1 MSYTIPY
8 SLFYLRFDREHVKP
22 GWSASLGARSI
33 VNAGVKPMVNKRND
47 LKRPG
52 PGRPPKDLAKAR
64 ILDAAQRVFLKR
76 GYQSASLDEIAA
88 TAPASKPT
96 IYAHFAGKEALF
108 EAVVARVIEGLTDFE
123 GFAPKRRSVQD
134 RLASLGIEVVER
146 FIEETI
152 GITRATIAEADRFPA
167 LSRQVHEHGRDRAA
181 AAVSHVLNDA
191 THALSRGA
199 KGPFGPK
206 RSVSTAQIFMDLILL
221 PMIMRALMGER
232 AKDLRSEL
240 PAFVRERV
248 SFFLAACEA
257 DWGK

>member
-1 MSYTIPY
+1 
-8 SLFYLRFDREHVKP
+8 
-22 GWSASLGARSI
+22 
-33 VNAGVKPMVNKRND
+33 MVSKRND
-47 LKRPG
+47 LKRPR
-52 PGRPPKDLAKAR
+52 PGRPPKDQAGDVKAR

-76 GYQSASLDEIAA
+76 GYQSASLDEIAE

-96 IYAHFAGKEALF
+96 IYAHFPGKQALF

-123 GFAPKRRSVQD
+123 AFAPKGRSVQD
-134 RLASLGIEVVER
+134 KLASLGIEVVER
-146 FIEETI
+146 FIDETI

-191 THALSRGA
+191 THTLSRGA

-221 PMIMRALMGER
+221 PMIMRALMGEG
-232 AKDLRSEL
+232 AKELRSEL

>member
-1 MSYTIPY
+1 
-8 SLFYLRFDREHVKP
+8 
-22 GWSASLGARSI
+22 
-33 VNAGVKPMVNKRND
+33 MVTKTKN
-47 LKRPG
+47 LKRPRI
-52 PGRPPKDLAKAR
+52 GRPPKDLAGDVKAR
-64 ILDAAQRVFLKR
+64 ILDAAQGVFLKR
-76 GYQSASLDEIAA
+76 GYQSASLDEIAE

-108 EAVVARVIEGLTDFE
+108 EAVVARVIAGLTNFE
-123 GFAPKRRSVQD
+123 GFEPNGRTVQD
-134 RLASLGIEVVER
+134 KLASLGTEIVQR
-146 FIEETI
+146 FIDETI

-191 THALSRGA
+191 THTLSRGS

-206 RSVSTAQIFMDLILL
+206 RSVPTAQIFMDLILL
-221 PMIMRALMGER
+221 PMMMRALMGEG
-232 AKDLRSEL
+232 AKELRSQL

>member
-1 MSYTIPY
+1 M
-8 SLFYLRFDREHVKP
+8 
-22 GWSASLGARSI
+22 
-33 VNAGVKPMVNKRND
+33 KPMVSKDSD
-47 LKRPG
+47 LKRPR
-52 PGRPPKDLAKAR
+52 PGRPPKDQAGDVKAR

-76 GYQSASLDEIAA
+76 GYQSASLDEIAEA
-88 TAPASKPT
+88 APASKPT
-96 IYAHFAGKEALF
+96 IYAHFPGKEALF

-123 GFAPKRRSVQD
+123 GFAPKGRSVQD
-134 RLASLGIEVVER
+134 KLASLGTEVVER
-146 FIEETI
+146 FLDETI

-191 THALSRGA
+191 THTPSRGA

-206 RSVSTAQIFMDLILL
+206 RSVSTARIFMDLILL
-221 PMIMRALMGER
+221 PMMMRALMGEG
-232 AKDLRSEL
+232 AKELRSEL

-257 DWGK
+257 DWAK

>member
-1 MSYTIPY
+1 
-8 SLFYLRFDREHVKP
+8 
-22 GWSASLGARSI
+22 
-33 VNAGVKPMVNKRND
+33 MVSKHNY
-47 LKRPG
+47 LKRPR
-52 PGRPPKDLAKAR
+52 PGRPPKDQAGDVKAR

-76 GYQSASLDEIAA
+76 GYQSASLDEIAE

-96 IYAHFAGKEALF
+96 IYAHFPGKEALF

-123 GFAPKRRSVQD
+123 GFAPKGRSVQD

-146 FIEETI
+146 FIDETI

-221 PMIMRALMGER
+221 PMIMRALMGEG
-232 AKDLRSEL
+232 AKELRSEL

>member
-1 MSYTIPY
+1 
-8 SLFYLRFDREHVKP
+8 
-22 GWSASLGARSI
+22 
-33 VNAGVKPMVNKRND
+33 MVSKRND

-52 PGRPPKDLAKAR
+52 PGRPSKDMAGDVKAR

-76 GYQSASLDEIAA
+76 GYQSASLDEIAE

-96 IYAHFAGKEALF
+96 IYAHFPGKEALF
-108 EAVVARVIEGLTDFE
+108 EAVVARVVEGLTDFE
-123 GFAPKRRSVQD
+123 AFAPKGRSVQD
-134 RLASLGIEVVER
+134 KLASLGIEVVER
-146 FIEETI
+146 FIDETI
-152 GITRATIAEADRFPA
+152 GITRATIAEAERFPA

-221 PMIMRALMGER
+221 PMIMRALMGEGL
-232 AKDLRSEL
+232 KELRSEL
-240 PAFVRERV
+240 PTFVRERV

>member
-1 MSYTIPY
+1 M
-8 SLFYLRFDREHVKP
+8 VKH
-22 GWSASLGARSI
+22 
-33 VNAGVKPMVNKRND
+33 ND
-47 LKRPG
+47 LKRPR
-52 PGRPPKDLAKAR
+52 PGRPSKDQAGDVKAR

-76 GYQSASLDEIAA
+76 GYQSASLDEIAE

-96 IYAHFAGKEALF
+96 IYAHFPGKEALF

-123 GFAPKRRSVQD
+123 GFAPKGRSVQD
-134 RLASLGIEVVER
+134 RLASLGIEVVQR
-146 FIEETI
+146 FIDETI

-191 THALSRGA
+191 THTLSRGA
-199 KGPFGPK
+199 KGPFGSK

-221 PMIMRALMGER
+221 PMIMRALMGEG
-232 AKDLRSEL
+232 AKELRSEL

-257 DWGK
+257 DWAK

>member
-1 MSYTIPY
+1 MV
-8 SLFYLRFDREHVKP
+8 RK
-22 GWSASLGARSI
+22 RS
-33 VNAGVKPMVNKRND
+33 D

-52 PGRPPKDLAKAR
+52 PGRPPKDLAGDVKVR

-108 EAVVARVIEGLTDFE
+108 EAVVARVIEGLTNFE
-123 GFAPKRRSVQD
+123 GFEPKGRSVQD
-134 RLASLGIEVVER
+134 KLASLGIEVVDR
-146 FIEETI
+146 FIEDTI
-152 GITRATIAEADRFPA
+152 GVTRATIAEAERFPA
-167 LSRQVHEHGRDRAA
+167 LSRHVHEAGRDRAA

-191 THALSRGA
+191 THPVSRGS

-206 RSVSTAQIFMDLILL
+206 RSLATAQIFMDLILL
-221 PMIMRALMGER
+221 PMLMRALMGEG
-232 AKDLRSEL
+232 AKELRSEL
-240 PAFVRERV
+240 PAFVRERI

-257 DWGK
+257 RLGKVRSLRAARRART

>member
-1 MSYTIPY
+1 
-8 SLFYLRFDREHVKP
+8 
-22 GWSASLGARSI
+22 
-33 VNAGVKPMVNKRND
+33 MVSKQNE
-47 LKRPG
+47 LKRPR
-52 PGRPPKDLAKAR
+52 PGRPPKDQAGDVKAR

-76 GYQSASLDEIAA
+76 GYQSASLDEIAE

-96 IYAHFAGKEALF
+96 IYAHFPGKEALF

-123 GFAPKRRSVQD
+123 GFAPKGRSVQD
-134 RLASLGIEVVER
+134 RLASLGIEVVQR
-146 FIEETI
+146 FIDETI

-191 THALSRGA
+191 THSVSRGA
-199 KGPFGPK
+199 KGPFGSK

-221 PMIMRALMGER
+221 PMIMRALMGEG
-232 AKDLRSEL
+232 AKELRSEL

-257 DWGK
+257 DWAK

>member
-1 MSYTIPY
+1 
-8 SLFYLRFDREHVKP
+8 
-22 GWSASLGARSI
+22 
-33 VNAGVKPMVNKRND
+33 VNAGMKPMVSKRND
-47 LKRPG
+47 LKRPR
-52 PGRPPKDLAKAR
+52 PGRPSKDQAGDVKAR

-76 GYQSASLDEIAA
+76 GYQSASLDEIAE
-88 TAPASKPT
+88 TAPVSKPT
-96 IYAHFAGKEALF
+96 IYAHFPGKEALF

-123 GFAPKRRSVQD
+123 GFAPKGRSVQD

-146 FIEETI
+146 FIDETI

-191 THALSRGA
+191 THKLSRGA

-221 PMIMRALMGER
+221 PMIMRALMGEG
-232 AKDLRSEL
+232 AKELRSEL
-240 PAFVRERV
+240 PAFARERV

>member
-1 MSYTIPY
+1 
-8 SLFYLRFDREHVKP
+8 
-22 GWSASLGARSI
+22 
-33 VNAGVKPMVNKRND
+33 VKPMVSKRND
-47 LKRPG
+47 LKRPRL
-52 PGRPPKDLAKAR
+52 GRPPKDLAGDVKAR

-76 GYQSASLDEIAA
+76 GYQSASLDEIAE

-96 IYAHFAGKEALF
+96 IYAHFPGKEALF

-123 GFAPKRRSVQD
+123 GFAPKGRSVQD

-146 FIEETI
+146 FIDETI

-191 THALSRGA
+191 TTALSRGS

-221 PMIMRALMGER
+221 PMIMRALMGEGV
-232 AKDLRSEL
+232 KELRSEL